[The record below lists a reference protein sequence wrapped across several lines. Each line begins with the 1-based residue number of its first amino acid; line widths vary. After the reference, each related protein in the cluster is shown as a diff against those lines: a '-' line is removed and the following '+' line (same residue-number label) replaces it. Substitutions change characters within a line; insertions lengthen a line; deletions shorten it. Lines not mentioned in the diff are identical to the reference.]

1 MLPYMQ
7 RFRSVWCPSRKGSRR
22 NYQWLVARDKN
33 KNAIWGL
40 LLFLLAFITIFQQN
54 DYNQQIVLTPNEI
67 VSLYCHGYPCTKRSA
82 AAVVPFVNGAAI
94 FKTLRKF

>member
-1 MLPYMQ
+1 M
-7 RFRSVWCPSRKGSRR
+7 
-22 NYQWLVARDKN
+22 ARDKN

-54 DYNQQIVLTPNEI
+54 DYNEQIVLTPNEI